1 MIAKNPTL
9 AFQPPEKISAVQ
21 QELLRSHVAYCRKHS
36 PYYQPLLKNC
46 GAAAVTLESLAEL
59 PLTDKAEMALFNSD
73 FLAAP
78 RSSIVDIVFSSGTT
92 GQPVQMMYT
101 ANDLSR
107 LAYNEMLAFAACG
120 ITPHDT
126 MLLTCTL
133 DRCFIAGLAY
143 FAGGCELGAA
153 MIRNGHGTMESHE
166 AVIRKTGPTVLV
178 GVPSFLRKLG
188 LYLEARG
195 MDVAALPVNKLVC
208 IGEPVRKADMT
219 LTKLGADLEAQW
231 GANVFSTYASSE
243 TITTFCECTA
253 QQGGHL
259 HPDLGIVEIVD
270 ETGRPL
276 PAGRTGEVV
285 VTPLQME
292 GMPLLRFKTGDISF
306 LLTEPCVCGRNTP
319 RLGPIIGRKNQMMKV
334 QGTTLYPPAVF
345 AALDELSGVC
355 EYSLTVTTHHE
366 LSDQLTLHLALT
378 PGTNDLEPIKRFLQ
392 ARLRVTPSIVL
403 KTEDEL
409 RRTVFPPGTRKPVRF
424 IDQRG

>member
-1 MIAKNPTL
+1 MNPNPSL
-9 AFQPPEKISAVQ
+9 AFQPLETIAAAQ
-21 QELLRSHVAYCRKHS
+21 LELLRAHVAYCKEHS

-46 GAAAVTLESLAEL
+46 DPSTVTLESLEKL
-59 PLTDKAEMALFNSD
+59 PLTDKADMAKRNSD

-78 RSSIVDIVFSSGTT
+78 RSKIVDIVFSSGTT

-101 ANDLSR
+101 ANDLCR
-107 LAYNEMLAFAACG
+107 LAYNERLAFAACG
-120 ITPHDT
+120 ITPEDT
-126 MLLTCTL
+126 ILLTCTL

-153 MIRNGHGTMESHE
+153 MIRNGHGTLESHE
-166 AVIRKTGPTVLV
+166 AVIIKTNPTVLV

-188 LYLEARG
+188 VYLAERG
-195 MDVAALPVNKLVC
+195 LDVPALSVKKLVC
-208 IGEPVRKADMT
+208 IGEPVRTASME
-219 LTKLGADLEAQW
+219 LSKLGADLEALW

-259 HPDLGIVEIVD
+259 HPDLGIVEIAD
-270 ETGRPL
+270 EAGHPL
-276 PAGRTGEVV
+276 PPGEAGEVV

-306 LLTEPCVCGRNTP
+306 LLTEPCRCGRNTP

-345 AALDELSGVC
+345 AALDELPGVC
-355 EYSLTVTTHHE
+355 EYCLTVQNSHE
-366 LSDQLTLHLALT
+366 LSDQLTLHLALA
-378 PGTNDLEPIKRFLQ
+378 PDADNLDAIKRFLQ

-403 KTEDEL
+403 RQEEDL
-409 RRTVFPPGTRKPVRF
+409 RRTVFPAGSRKPVRF